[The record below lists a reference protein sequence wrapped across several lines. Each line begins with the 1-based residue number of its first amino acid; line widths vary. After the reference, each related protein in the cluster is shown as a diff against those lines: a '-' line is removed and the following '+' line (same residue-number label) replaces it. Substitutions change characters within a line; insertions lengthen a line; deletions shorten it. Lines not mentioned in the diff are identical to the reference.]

1 MGFAIWYIEF
11 AGRFTEKNAV
21 SQFGRI
27 MPVNGC
33 VNLFLFQDKK
43 GVIME
48 KTILKMAVVGA
59 GTMGAAIAACGARA
73 GLDVVLLV
81 RGKGE
86 VSGRERAAKAIETLV
101 KKGEMK
107 GAAERRIAANLVPAD
122 MEKDA
127 ALLRDCDLVIEAVAE
142 TLSVKRS
149 TMEYIFSNCGRDT
162 IVGTNTSNISISDI
176 AAEFPEDWQK
186 RFMGIHF
193 FNPVRF
199 MDLVELIPHSL
210 TPDCTVKKVAAL
222 INDRYGKSPII
233 CKDAPGF
240 IANRIGS
247 MALTSAMNAVGDFGY
262 TFAKADALTGELIF
276 RPKQGAFKLL
286 DLVGLDIAEH
296 TVDYLMTADIPDYEK
311 PYRNKPQ
318 ILEDI
323 VGLGYLGN
331 KTDGGFY
338 KKVKGPRGTD
348 RFMWDYNKK
357 EYVPLEKVTVE
368 SIAGIKDK
376 KERLRAMLFTELPES
391 AFVRRVVVEPLWL
404 SMMVCDEISY
414 GFEDVD
420 TAMRGGYNWIKGPFE
435 LCDYIGAA
443 DMLKLIKDFGLEVP
457 AWAAEKVERD
467 GGFYA
472 GEKKSAPA
480 YITVSSEAKGVIAEN
495 SDAILT
501 DVGDGVA
508 CFSLKT
514 KANTYTIPAAQL
526 LLESAREVE
535 KSAAFK
541 AMVVSNPG
549 ANFGAG
555 ANLMEV
561 AGAITS
567 GQLDMLEAG
576 VKCFQ
581 DANMA
586 VKYLKKPVVCAAQ
599 GQALGGSAELLL
611 HAGRVV
617 AHQELYAGLV
627 EMGVGLVPS
636 GGGCAELLFRA
647 TSGLEYGQMSAILA
661 AIDGIVLPIA
671 QAKYSMSAEDAF
683 KTGYLRRGD
692 IMVPKLASLFEKAKK
707 YAVTLADCGW
717 CPPVKGTVTASGE
730 NGYTHLM
737 ATVNVMLNGR
747 MMTPYDAV
755 IVEKLAR
762 IFSGGDALA
771 GEKICEEDVLALERK
786 AFMELCRNEKTL
798 ERIKGMVTTGKPVRN

>member
-1 MGFAIWYIEF
+1 
-11 AGRFTEKNAV
+11 
-21 SQFGRI
+21 
-27 MPVNGC
+27 
-33 VNLFLFQDKK
+33 
-43 GVIME
+43 ME

-73 GLDVVLLV
+73 GLDVVLMV

-86 VSGRERAAKAIETLV
+86 ESGRARAAKAIDTLV

-107 GAAERRIAANLVPAD
+107 GAAEARIRANVVPAD
-122 MEKDA
+122 MDADA

-142 TLSVKRS
+142 SLKIKRS
-149 TMEYIFSNCGRDT
+149 TMEFIFKNCGEDT
-162 IVGTNTSNISISDI
+162 IVGTNTSNISIADI

-199 MDLVELIPHSL
+199 MDLVELIPHTQ
-210 TPDCTVKKVAAL
+210 TPEATVKKVAAL
-222 INDRYGKSPII
+222 INDRYGKSPIV

-247 MALTSAMNAVGDFGY
+247 MALTTAMNAVGEFGY
-262 TFAKADALTGELIF
+262 SFAKADALTGDLIF

-286 DLVGLDIAEH
+286 DLVGLDIGEH

-311 PYRNKPQ
+311 PFRNKPQ
-318 ILEDI
+318 ILSDI
-323 VGLGYLGN
+323 VSLGYLGN

-338 KKVKGPRGTD
+338 KKIKDAKGTVRL
-348 RFMWDYNKK
+348 MWDYVKK
-357 EYVPLEKVTVE
+357 EYLPLEKVTIE
-368 SIAGIKDK
+368 SIAGIRDK
-376 KERLRAMLFTELPES
+376 KERLRTMLFGELPES
-391 AFVRRVVVEPLWL
+391 DFVRRVVLEPLWL
-404 SMMVCDEISY
+404 SMKVSDEISHD
-414 GFEDVD
+414 FRDID

-435 LCDYIGAA
+435 LCDLIGAA
-443 DMLKLIKDFGLEVP
+443 DILELMRKNGLEPP
-457 AWAAEKVERD
+457 AWAVEKISKD
-467 GGFYA
+467 GAFYA
-472 GEKKSAPA
+472 GDAKAAPA
-480 YITVSSEAKGVIAEN
+480 YITAKSEAKAVILEN

-526 LLESAREVE
+526 LLEASKEVE
-535 KSAAFK
+535 TSAAFK

-549 ANFGAG
+549 TNFGAG
-555 ANLMEV
+555 ANLIEV
-561 AGAITS
+561 AGAIE
-567 GQLDMLEAG
+567 GDKLDMLEAG

-647 TSGLEYGQMSAILA
+647 TRGLEYGQMSNILA
-661 AIDGIVLPIA
+661 AIDDIVLPIA

-692 IMVPKLASLFEKAKK
+692 IMVPKFDALFEKAKK
-707 YAVTLADCGW
+707 YAISLADCGW
-717 CPPVKGTVTASGE
+717 CAPVKGSVVAAGE

-747 MMTPYDAV
+747 MMTAYDAV